1 LFHRLTKTKT
11 KTESI
16 IMKLLSTSNAKT
28 SKGEKIGYLTGV
40 LYLSPAREAG
50 GRNLCPH
57 ASQGCLSSC
66 LYTAGRGFFDNVKN
80 ARLAKTKL
88 FLQSPKAFVELL
100 ALDIEALAKKAA
112 KLGLIPAVRLNG
124 TSDIAWEVLGGEL
137 GINLMERYPHIQ
149 FYDYTKNPAR
159 AVKYATGK
167 LPANYFLA
175 FSRSE
180 CNEKGVAE
188 VMQSGGTIAAVF
200 STKKGLELPKTWGG
214 RTVVDGDEHDA
225 IFEHGAGV
233 VIGLRAKGQA
243 KKDTSG
249 FVIHA

>member
-1 LFHRLTKTKT
+1 
-11 KTESI
+11 
-16 IMKLLSTSNAKT
+16 MKLLSTSNAKT

-88 FLQSPKAFVELL
+88 FLQSPKAFIELL
-100 ALDIEALAKKAA
+100 ALDIEALARKAA
-112 KLGLIPAVRLNG
+112 KMGLVPAVRLNG
-124 TSDIAWEVLGGEL
+124 TSDIQWELLGGEL
-137 GINLMERYPHIQ
+137 GVNLMERYPQIQ

-167 LPANYFLA
+167 MPSNYFLA

-180 CNEKGVAE
+180 CNEKGVSE

-200 STKKGLELPKTWGG
+200 ATKKGFELPKTWAG

>member
-1 LFHRLTKTKT
+1 
-11 KTESI
+11 
-16 IMKLLSTSNAKT
+16 MKLLSTSNAKT
-28 SKGEKIGYLTGV
+28 SKGEKIGFLTGV

-50 GRNLCPH
+50 GRNLCPN
-57 ASQGCLSSC
+57 ASSGCLASC

-80 ARLAKTKL
+80 ARLAKTRL
-88 FLQSPKAFVELL
+88 FLQSPKAFVEML
-100 ALDIEALAKKAA
+100 ASDIEALAKKAA
-112 KLGLIPAVRLNG
+112 KMGLIPAVRLNG
-124 TSDIAWEVLGGEL
+124 TSDIAWEVLGGQI
-137 GINLMERYPHIQ
+137 GINLMERFPQIQ

-159 AVKYATGK
+159 AIRCATGK
-167 LPANYFLA
+167 MPPNYFLA

-180 CNEKGVAE
+180 CNSKGVLE

-200 STKKGLELPKTWGG
+200 STKKGLELPATWGG
-214 RTVVDGDEHDA
+214 KPVADGDEHDA

-243 KKDTSG
+243 KKDLSG